1 MFIKMIGILFWICAF
16 QLVAESPLT
25 NKSHL
30 IGFQDL
36 KSESQ
41 WIDKS
46 IQIKGFLSHDQDQW
60 LISPEPH
67 LKSCCMGIKE
77 KVHQQI
83 YLDINFNENWQNQLV
98 EVKGVLQKNSLGQ
111 FVLRSASFIEQKNQG
126 GWSIFFAFVMI
137 GIIGALLAMIVRK
150 SRV

>member
-1 MFIKMIGILFWICAF
+1 
-16 QLVAESPLT
+16 
-25 NKSHL
+25 
-30 IGFQDL
+30 
-36 KSESQ
+36 
-41 WIDKS
+41 
-46 IQIKGFLSHDQDQW
+46 
-60 LISPEPH
+60 
-67 LKSCCMGIKE
+67 MGIKE